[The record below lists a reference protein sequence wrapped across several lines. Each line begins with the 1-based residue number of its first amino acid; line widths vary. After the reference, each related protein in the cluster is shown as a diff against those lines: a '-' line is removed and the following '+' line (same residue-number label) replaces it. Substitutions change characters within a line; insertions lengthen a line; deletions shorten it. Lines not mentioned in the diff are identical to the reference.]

1 MRIDEV
7 IAELEWM
14 KKRFIRNKRT
24 MQAIEIS
31 IDYLEDMPFAKDME
45 AKYTASNGYTG
56 HMYSNS
62 SLAVYNEQG
71 IMIFHTGFRT
81 PNTFNELKEC
91 TDTFDDFLK
100 IISDQE
106 ENKDDR

>member
-1 MRIDEV
+1 MRVDEV

-14 KKRFIRNKRT
+14 KTRFVKNQRT
-24 MQAIEIS
+24 MMAIDNS
-31 IDYLEDMPFAKDME
+31 IDYLEKMPFEKDME
-45 AKYTASNGYTG
+45 AKYKSSNGYTG
-56 HMYSNS
+56 HMYGNS

-71 IMIFHTGFRT
+71 RIIFHTGFRT

-100 IISDQE
+100 IITE
-106 ENKDDR
+106 ERS

>member
-1 MRIDEV
+1 MRVDEV

-24 MQAIEIS
+24 VMAIDNS
-31 IDYLEDMPFAKDME
+31 IDYLENMPFEKDME
-45 AKYTASNGYTG
+45 AKYKSSNGYTG
-56 HMYSNS
+56 HMYGNS

-81 PNTFNELKEC
+81 ANTFNELKEQVNN
-91 TDTFDDFLK
+91 FDEFLK
-100 IISDQE
+100 IIE
-106 ENKDDR
+106 RK